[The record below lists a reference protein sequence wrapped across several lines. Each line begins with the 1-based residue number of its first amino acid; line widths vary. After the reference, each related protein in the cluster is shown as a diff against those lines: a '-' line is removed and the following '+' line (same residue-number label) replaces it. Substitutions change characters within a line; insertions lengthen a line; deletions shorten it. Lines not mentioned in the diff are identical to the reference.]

1 MREWGEKTEKKT
13 GEEIN
18 KESKAKKQKKKT
30 YILFNTIEI
39 LSTYHLTDGQT
50 NEKNKSNKA
59 ADVKQTNMC
68 VYNRTTIISH
78 AWGFFMLK
86 N

>member
-1 MREWGEKTEKKT
+1 MRREDRKEDGRRNKQGVKSQETEEKK
-13 GEEIN
+13 
-18 KESKAKKQKKKT
+18 Q
-30 YILFNTIEI
+30 ILFNIIEI

-78 AWGFFMLK
+78 A
-86 N
+86 